1 MDFTATGSHFDT
13 AYESLIKGYLEER
26 PNYEDII
33 GTIPTFL
40 LMRTMMIIRWIE
52 DRPEAGKEA
61 FIPVLIKASIDQAR
75 KVKLL

>member
-1 MDFTATGSHFDT
+1 
-13 AYESLIKGYLEER
+13 LEEC
-26 PNYEDII
+26 PNTEDII
-33 GTIPTFL
+33 NTIPTFL

-52 DRPEAGKEA
+52 DRPEAGYES